1 MEKPCIL
8 VSACLLGM
16 NCRYNGK
23 GELNRQVLELSRD
36 AALIPFCPEI
46 YGGLATPRDPA
57 ERQGERVMTAAG
69 ADVTEQYKKG
79 AEEALRLARVFEC
92 RAAVLKERSPSC
104 GRGQIYDGTY
114 TRRLISGDGV
124 TAQLLEQ
131 EKIPVLERLPA
142 ANAGNFWKRLKQ
154 GKNKK
159 NKSSYRRDEKTVI

>member
-23 GELNRQVLELSRD
+23 GELNSQVLALSRD
-36 AALIPFCPEI
+36 AVLIPFCPEI

-57 ERQGERVMTAAG
+57 ERQGEKVMTAAG

-79 AEEALRLARVFEC
+79 AEEALRLARLYGC

-114 TRRLISGDGV
+114 ISRLIPGDGV
-124 TAQLLEQ
+124 SARLLEQ
-131 EKIPVLERLPA
+131 EQIPVFGETSCGRCLE
-142 ANAGNFWKRLKQ
+142 FLKACKTGEEQ
-154 GKNKK
+154 
-159 NKSSYRRDEKTVI
+159 EK

>member
-1 MEKPCIL
+1 
-8 VSACLLGM
+8 
-16 NCRYNGK
+16 
-23 GELNRQVLELSRD
+23 
-36 AALIPFCPEI
+36 
-46 YGGLATPRDPA
+46 
-57 ERQGERVMTAAG
+57 MTAAG

-104 GRGQIYDGTY
+104 GRGRIYDGTY

-131 EKIPVLERLPA
+131 EKIACFREKVPA

>member
-23 GELNRQVLELSRD
+23 GELNSQVLALSRD
-36 AALIPFCPEI
+36 AFLIPFCPEI

-57 ERQGERVMTAAG
+57 ERQGEKVMTAAG
-69 ADVTEQYKKG
+69 ADVTAQYKKG
-79 AEEALRLARVFEC
+79 AEEALRLARLYGC

-114 TRRLISGDGV
+114 TRRLIPGDGV
-124 TAQLLEQ
+124 TARLLEQ
-131 EKIPVLERLPA
+131 EQIPVFGETSCGRCLE
-142 ANAGNFWKRLKQ
+142 FLKACKTGEEQ
-154 GKNKK
+154 
-159 NKSSYRRDEKTVI
+159 EK

>member
-23 GELNRQVLELSRD
+23 GELNSQVLALSRD
-36 AALIPFCPEI
+36 AVLIPFCPEI

-57 ERQGERVMTAAG
+57 ERQGEKVMTAAG

-79 AEEALRLARVFEC
+79 AEEALRLARLYGC

-114 TRRLISGDGV
+114 TRRLIPGDGV
-124 TAQLLEQ
+124 KARLLEQ
-131 EKIPVLERLPA
+131 EQIPVFGETSCGRCLE
-142 ANAGNFWKRLKQ
+142 FLKACKTGEEQ
-154 GKNKK
+154 
-159 NKSSYRRDEKTVI
+159 EK

>member
-23 GELNRQVLELSRD
+23 GELNSQVLALSRD
-36 AALIPFCPEI
+36 AVLIPFCPEI

-57 ERQGERVMTAAG
+57 ERQGEKVMTAAG

-79 AEEALRLARVFEC
+79 AGEALRLARLYGC

-114 TRRLISGDGV
+114 TRRLIPGDGV
-124 TAQLLEQ
+124 TARLLEQ
-131 EKIPVLERLPA
+131 EQIPVFGETSCGRCLE
-142 ANAGNFWKRLKQ
+142 FLKACKTGEEQ
-154 GKNKK
+154 
-159 NKSSYRRDEKTVI
+159 EK

>member
-1 MEKPCIL
+1 MEKHCIL

-23 GELNRQVLELSRD
+23 GELNSQVLALSRD
-36 AALIPFCPEI
+36 AILIPFCPEI

-57 ERQGERVMTAAG
+57 ERQGEKVMTAAG

-79 AEEALRLARVFEC
+79 AEEALRLARLYGC

-114 TRRLISGDGV
+114 TRRLIPGDGV
-124 TAQLLEQ
+124 TARLLEQ
-131 EKIPVLERLPA
+131 EQIPVFGETSCGRCLE
-142 ANAGNFWKRLKQ
+142 FLKACKTGEEQ
-154 GKNKK
+154 
-159 NKSSYRRDEKTVI
+159 EK

>member
-23 GELNRQVLELSRD
+23 GELNSQVLALSRD
-36 AALIPFCPEI
+36 AVLIPFCPEI

-57 ERQGERVMTAAG
+57 ERQGEKVMTAAG

-79 AEEALRLARVFEC
+79 AEEALRLARLYGC

-114 TRRLISGDGV
+114 TRRLIPGHGV
-124 TAQLLEQ
+124 TARLLEQ
-131 EKIPVLERLPA
+131 EQIPVFGETSCGRCLE
-142 ANAGNFWKRLKQ
+142 FLKACKTGEEQ
-154 GKNKK
+154 
-159 NKSSYRRDEKTVI
+159 EK

>member
-1 MEKPCIL
+1 MEKTCIL

-23 GELNRQVLELSRD
+23 GELNSQVLALSRD
-36 AALIPFCPEI
+36 AVLIPFCPEI

-57 ERQGERVMTAAG
+57 ERQGEKVMTAAG

-79 AEEALRLARVFEC
+79 AEEALRLARLYGC

-114 TRRLISGDGV
+114 TRRLIPGDGV
-124 TAQLLEQ
+124 TARLLEQ
-131 EKIPVLERLPA
+131 EQIPVFGETSCGRCLE
-142 ANAGNFWKRLKQ
+142 FLKACKTGEEQ
-154 GKNKK
+154 
-159 NKSSYRRDEKTVI
+159 EK

>member
-23 GELNRQVLELSRD
+23 GELNSQVLALSRD
-36 AALIPFCPEI
+36 AVLIPFCPEI
-46 YGGLATPRDPA
+46 YGGLATPRDTA
-57 ERQGERVMTAAG
+57 ERQGEKVMTAAG

-79 AEEALRLARVFEC
+79 AEEALRLARLYGC

-114 TRRLISGDGV
+114 TRRLIPGDGV
-124 TAQLLEQ
+124 TARLLEQ
-131 EKIPVLERLPA
+131 EQIPVFGETSCGRCLE
-142 ANAGNFWKRLKQ
+142 FLKACKTGEEQ
-154 GKNKK
+154 
-159 NKSSYRRDEKTVI
+159 EK